1 MSDNFGYLDIIL
13 LAMFAGFIIL
23 RLRKILGR
31 KTGHQ
36 GKSTDKYFPKG
47 LEIVKDKDI
56 ENNEAIKT
64 DSVDENAKK
73 QFLKGAEI
81 AYEQII
87 TFFAQGD
94 KRSLK
99 PLLEKEM
106 FNRFS
111 EVIDE
116 RKSKQLKYETT
127 FIGLKSAKV
136 LEFKK
141 IENIYKVTVNFVSEI
156 ITCVKDKNNQ
166 VVEGS
171 PDIIKTV
178 NDVWRFSKNM
188 WSQNPTWYLVDTSS
202 K

>member
-1 MSDNFGYLDIIL
+1 MSNQFGFIDIIL

-23 RLRKILGR
+23 RLRNILGR

-36 GKSTDKYFPKG
+36 EKPMNRYIPKG
-47 LEIVKDKDI
+47 NEVLKDI

-64 DSVDENAKK
+64 NNVDEEAKK
-73 QFLKGAEI
+73 HFLKGVNS

-94 KRSLK
+94 KKSLK
-99 PLLEKEM
+99 SLLGKDL
-106 FNRFS
+106 FTDFS

-116 RKSKQLKYETT
+116 RKKKQLKYETT
-127 FIGLKSAKV
+127 FIGIKSAKV

-156 ITCVKDKNNQ
+156 ITCVKDKNNKII
-166 VVEGS
+166 EGN
-171 PDIIKTV
+171 PDTIKTV
-178 NDVWRFSKNM
+178 NDVWKFSKNM
-188 WSQNPTWYLVDTSS
+188 WSQDPTWYLVETLN

>member
-1 MSDNFGYLDIIL
+1 MGNQFGFIDIIL

-23 RLRKILGR
+23 RLRNILGR

-36 GKSTDKYFPKG
+36 GKPMGSYFPKG
-47 LEIVKDKDI
+47 MEVLKDI
-56 ENNEAIKT
+56 ENNEAIR
-64 DSVDENAKK
+64 SGNIDETAKK
-73 QFLKGAEI
+73 NFLKGAEI

-87 TFFAQGD
+87 TSFAKGD
-94 KRSLK
+94 KKSLK
-99 PLLEKEM
+99 GLLEKKM

-116 RKSKQLKYETT
+116 RNSKKIKYETT
-127 FIGLKSAKV
+127 FIGLKSAKI

-156 ITCVKDKNNQ
+156 ITCVRDQNNKIIQ
-166 VVEGS
+166 GN
-171 PDIIKTV
+171 PDTIKTV
-178 NDVWRFSKNM
+178 NDVWSFSKNM
-188 WSQNPTWYLVDTSS
+188 WSQDPTWYLVDTS

>member
-1 MSDNFGYLDIIL
+1 MSNQFGFIDIIL

-23 RLRKILGR
+23 RLRNILGR

-36 GKSTDKYFPKG
+36 GKSISKHFTEG
-47 LEIVKDKDI
+47 MEVLKDI
-56 ENNEAIKT
+56 NNNEAIKT
-64 DSVDENAKK
+64 NNVAEEIKK
-73 QFLKGAEI
+73 QFLKGADL

-87 TFFAQGD
+87 ISFAKGD
-94 KRSLK
+94 KKSLRG
-99 PLLEKEM
+99 LLGKNLLND
-106 FNRFS
+106 FL

-116 RKSKQLKYETT
+116 RKKKQLKYETT
-127 FIGLKSAKV
+127 FIGVKSSKI

-166 VVEGS
+166 IIEGN
-171 PDIIKTV
+171 PDTIKTV
-178 NDVWRFSKNM
+178 NDVWKFSKNM
-188 WSQNPTWYLVDTSS
+188 WSQDPTWYLVETSQ

>member
-1 MSDNFGYLDIIL
+1 MSNQFGFIDIIL

-23 RLRKILGR
+23 RLRNILGR

-36 GKSTDKYFPKG
+36 GKPTSRYFPSGMKT
-47 LEIVKDKDI
+47 LQDI

-64 DSVDENAKK
+64 GNVEEETKK
-73 QFLKGAEI
+73 QFLKGADI

-87 TFFAQGD
+87 TSFAKGD
-94 KRSLK
+94 KKSLK
-99 PLLEKEM
+99 GLLGKDLFTE
-106 FNRFS
+106 FS
-111 EVIDE
+111 EVIDG
-116 RKSKQLKYETT
+116 RKKQQLKYETT
-127 FIGLKSAKV
+127 FIGLKSSKI

-166 VVEGS
+166 LIEGN
-171 PDIIKTV
+171 PDTIKTV
-178 NDVWRFSKNM
+178 NDIWKFSKNM
-188 WSQNPTWYLVDTSS
+188 WSQDPTWYLVETSN